1 MDISF
6 FTLRSVHKV
15 MEGRGASDDDDG
27 EEKSSW
33 INQSIDE
40 WLNGSIN

>member
-1 MDISF
+1 MNISF

-15 MEGRGASDDDDG
+15 MEVRGASDDDG

-33 INQSIDE
+33 IGQ
-40 WLNGSIN
+40 

>member
-6 FTLRSVHKV
+6 FTLRSGHKA

-27 EEKSSW
+27 EEKGSW
-33 INQSIDE
+33 ID
-40 WLNGSIN
+40 